1 MEIFSAQSFLRSVTV
16 TVIAAIARRVF
27 SRLRDPF
34 CCRLIRRCSARYR
47 AALRSLIRGAR

>member
-1 MEIFSAQSFLRSVTV
+1 MEIFSAQSFLRSVTL

-47 AALRSLIRGAR
+47 AALRSLIRGTR